1 MKRISLDQSVD
12 KGIFY
17 IKNASGVAQFKK
29 MSYICTVF
37 QKQRKADGSKTDLD
51 FVDMSITSKRRA
63 VVSFEN
69 MSDELAAAFAEKY
82 PKGYSDYFPDLVKY
96 DKPDGTSF
104 YAVTVEIPDAIYLV
118 KIKVKTDDAED
129 LERWLDGEDGD
140 DETNEG
146 ESLPDDNISQ
156 YSNGDDDGSDA
167 E

>member
-1 MKRISLDQSVD
+1 M
-12 KGIFY
+12 
-17 IKNASGVAQFKK
+17 AT
-29 MSYICTVF
+29 TV
-37 QKQRKADGSKTDLD
+37 
-51 FVDMSITSKRRA
+51 KRRA

-96 DKPDGTSF
+96 DKPDGTNF

-140 DETNEG
+140 DVDGNDG
-146 ESLPDDNISQ
+146 DSLPDDNISQ
-156 YSNGDDDGSDA
+156 YSNGEDDPADG

>member
-1 MKRISLDQSVD
+1 
-12 KGIFY
+12 
-17 IKNASGVAQFKK
+17 
-29 MSYICTVF
+29 MSTIN
-37 QKQRKADGSKTDLD
+37 
-51 FVDMSITSKRRA
+51 KRRA

-69 MSDELAAAFAEKY
+69 MSEELAAAFSEKY

-104 YAVTVEIPDAIYLV
+104 YAVTIEIPDAIYLV

-129 LERWLDGEDGD
+129 IERWLDGEDNDDADGD
-140 DETNEG
+140 EG

-156 YSNGDDDGSDA
+156 YSTDDDAADG

>member
-1 MKRISLDQSVD
+1 M
-12 KGIFY
+12 
-17 IKNASGVAQFKK
+17 A
-29 MSYICTVF
+29 T
-37 QKQRKADGSKTDLD
+37 TP
-51 FVDMSITSKRRA
+51 KRRA
-63 VVSFEN
+63 VCSYEN

-96 DKPDGTSF
+96 DKPDGTNF

-129 LERWLDGEDGD
+129 IERWLDGDDGEDSDGND
-140 DETNEG
+140 G

-156 YSNGDDDGSDA
+156 YSNGDDDAADG